1 VLVLLLTSQR
11 LALCVTQDEGFSEIR
26 HEIEMLQARKHT
38 RLLGVSLRTELLTLA
53 VLVCRSARTPTWFAT
68 SAPFW
73 DERTCGLSWSSAAAV
88 RDSLPLWQR
97 TALVHRIDTHKSCFS
112 SSQALFA
119 TC

>member
-1 VLVLLLTSQR
+1 MLVLLLTSQR

-26 HEIEMLQARKHT
+26 HEIEMLQARNT
-38 RLLGVSLRTELLTLA
+38 RGCWASVSKQKSSHLLCL
-53 VLVCRSARTPTWFAT
+53 CRSAHTPTWFAT